1 MTSQHTA
8 VELLRRLVEIPSP
21 SGQEDRAVGYLI
33 AAMGRLGLSARIDE
47 VGNAVGETG
56 RGAGPT
62 VLLLGHIDTVPGDVP
77 VRRENGR
84 LYGRGAVDAKGPL
97 AAMVL
102 AAAAAADFPGRVVVV
117 GAVEEESSSRG
128 AAHLT
133 RAMTRPNWVVVG
145 EPGGWTQP
153 VLGYKGKLDLVYRVR
168 RSATHPSNPA
178 EKASEAAAAFWAD
191 AVGLLGADRG
201 HVSFSRL
208 AVTLGAMHGDL
219 TSAELEICYRTPV
232 GFDDEALVA
241 ALRARARG
249 GEVEVAGRVRAV
261 AVQRRNPV
269 ARALAAGIRRQ
280 GGTPRPTLK
289 TGTSDMNTLAEVWDV
304 PMATYGPGDSAL
316 DHAADEHI
324 VLDDYLRAVGVLSAA
339 MRELGE
345 EPQP

>member
-1 MTSQHTA
+1 MTSPHAA

-21 SGQEDRAVGYLI
+21 SGQEDEAVGFLV
-33 AAMGRLGLSARIDE
+33 AAMGRLGLSARVDE

-56 RGAGPT
+56 RAAGPT
-62 VLLLGHIDTVPGDVP
+62 VLLLGHIDTVPGEVP
-77 VRRENGR
+77 VRREDGR
-84 LYGRGAVDAKGPL
+84 LYGRGAVDAKGAL

-102 AAAAAADFPGRVVVV
+102 AAAAADFPGRVVVV

-128 AAHLT
+128 AVHLT
-133 RAMTRPNWVVVG
+133 RAMERPDWVVVG
-145 EPGGWTQP
+145 EPGGWSQP

-168 RSATHPSNPA
+168 RPATHPSNPA

-191 AVGLLGADRG
+191 AVGLLGAGGG
-201 HVSFSRL
+201 HASFSRP

-219 TSAELEICYRTPV
+219 TSAELEICYRMPV

-249 GEVEVAGRVRAV
+249 GQVEVTGRVRAV
-261 AVQRRNPV
+261 AVQRRDPV

-339 MRELGE
+339 LRELAE
-345 EPQP
+345 EPRP